1 LWGKGGR
8 EEGREGDRK
17 RKRIRDRQID
27 RAGKGGTIF
36 CISSSLSTH
45 RGREVSR
52 HQNPSDTERY
62 ICCCWEL
69 DSKLEEQT
77 SRNLDWC
84 WQYYC
89 LQVLRYMSQDL
100 VRRSKTRKL
109 EVFSL
114 IENSIQH
121 NWTYLSLLLSPLRP
135 TPLPG
140 HSTL

>member
-1 LWGKGGR
+1 MLHFERYPLLINVLLREGMKKRRKKGGR

-77 SRNLDWC
+77 SRNLD
-84 WQYYC
+84 
-89 LQVLRYMSQDL
+89 
-100 VRRSKTRKL
+100 
-109 EVFSL
+109 
-114 IENSIQH
+114 
-121 NWTYLSLLLSPLRP
+121 
-135 TPLPG
+135 
-140 HSTL
+140 